1 MILLKNVE
9 IETIEDL
16 RAAVQQAIEL
26 EHATIPPYLTANF
39 TLQNTGN
46 DEISNLIGS
55 VLGEEMLHLSIASN
69 LLNAIGGSPVLNK
82 PPFIPTYP
90 GPLPG
95 GVDTGLIVPI
105 AKFSLALVETVFMG
119 IEEPEKPIHIE
130 SLKAAD
136 QLTIGMFYGK
146 IKKQLETLENAAK
159 KKKST
164 IFTGNPKNQMTF
176 EKFFPKEILFP
187 ITDLETACRGI
198 DIIVDQGEGTTLDP
212 FVNPHDLPPEALPE
226 AAHYYR
232 FQEIVKGKK
241 LVKNPK
247 TKSGYSYSGDPIV
260 FNDKLI
266 PNMKENPKMSDYPV
280 DSLAYVNSRLFNFA
294 YTDLLN
300 SLHRSFNGEPEQI
313 NNAMGLMFSVR
324 LYALKLL
331 AIPEPNNPGYVA
343 GPSFEFV
350 PNEDLTPNDIKAL
363 TESGLVVKLSSSD
376 IVKSKDFYVENL
388 GCRIDPRYTLNS
400 DGNFGTNS
408 YLQLIPPGLSSSI
421 AIGLYKD
428 IDAPFPKGDPE
439 TTPGTAPTFIVGDI
453 EATRR
458 DLIEKGVTV
467 GEIIPNKSDEGY
479 IDHFAFFQDPD
490 NNTLVLRQN
499 VN

>member
-1 MILLKNVE
+1 MILLKNIE
-9 IETIEDL
+9 IETIGDL
-16 RAAVQQAIEL
+16 RGAVQQAIEL
-26 EHATIPPYLTANF
+26 EHSTIPPYLTANF

-55 VLGEEMLHLSIASN
+55 ILGEEMLHLSIAGN
-69 LLNAIGGSPVLNK
+69 LLNAIGGKPVLNK
-82 PPFIPTYP
+82 PPFIPKYP

-95 GVDTGLIVPI
+95 GVETGLIVPI
-105 AKFSLALVETVFMG
+105 AKFSLDLVENVFMV
-119 IEEPEKPIHIE
+119 IEEPEDPIHIKA
-130 SLKAAD
+130 LKAVED
-136 QLTIGMFYGK
+136 QITIGMFYDK
-146 IKKQLETLENAAK
+146 IKKQLTALEKAAR

-164 IFTGNPKNQMTF
+164 IFTGKPKDQMTF
-176 EKFFPKEILFP
+176 EKFFPKKLLFP

-198 DIIVDQGEGTTLDP
+198 DIIVNQGEGTTLDP
-212 FVNPHDLPPEALPE
+212 FVNPNDTMTPEP
-226 AAHYYR
+226 AHYYR

-247 TKSGYSYSGDPIV
+247 TKSGYSYSGDPIP
-260 FNDKLI
+260 FNDKAI

-280 DSLAYVNSRLFNFA
+280 DSLAYVNSRLFNFS

-300 SLHRSFNGEPEQI
+300 SLHRTFNGEPEQI

-350 PNEDLTPNDIKAL
+350 ANENLTPNDIKAL

-376 IVKSKDFYVENL
+376 ILKSKDFYVENL

-400 DGNFGTNS
+400 DGKFGKDS

-428 IDAPFPKGDPE
+428 IDAPFPKSDPSA
-439 TTPGTAPTFIVGDI
+439 TPGTAPTFVVGNI
-453 EATRR
+453 ESVRQS
-458 DLIEKGVTV
+458 LIEKGVTV

-499 VN
+499 MN